1 MNSLFATFSSS
12 LTALALCIGVGYFCR
27 RRQIINDTH
36 TAGMTEVLVKVA
48 MPCAVFMSLMRPF
61 STALLLESVAT
72 FFITGGIFLVGMLL
86 GVVVVRVLKATS
98 QESKSWRYGVPFGN
112 IGFMG
117 IPVVT
122 AVFGYEG
129 LFYVAMAL
137 ASFNLITFT
146 IGIKIFDTEKSSA
159 VGPLKTF
166 IKNPALAA
174 TILGFVFFVAGLRF
188 PAPLEG
194 GVALLAGMNSPLS
207 MIVIGALMAKHPL
220 KDTFTDIRVLPPN
233 AVKLVVIPLLSLVL
247 LRPFVPNPVMLGTI
261 VTLMAMPPAINT
273 AIFAHQFCGEED
285 TVVATRV
292 VIVGTLLCVVT
303 VPLIA
308 LML

>member
-1 MNSLFATFSSS
+1 MDGLFITFSNSLI
-12 LTALALCIGVGYFCR
+12 ALALCIAVGYFCKR
-27 RRQIINDTH
+27 KQIINDTH

-72 FFITGGIFLVGMLL
+72 FFITGGIFLAGGAL
-86 GVVVVRVLKATS
+86 GIVVARMMKAS
-98 QESKSWRYGVPFGN
+98 SEERKSWRFGLTFGN

-117 IPVVT
+117 IPVIT

-137 ASFNLITFT
+137 ASFNLLTFT
-146 IGIKIFDTEKSSA
+146 MGIRIFDTTGASKA
-159 VGPLKTF
+159 GPLMIF
-166 IKNPALAA
+166 IKNPALTG
-174 TILGFVFFVAGLRF
+174 TIIGFIFFLTGLRL

-194 GVALLAGMNSPLS
+194 GVTLMAGMNSPLS

-220 KDTFTDIRVLPPN
+220 KDTFTDIRVLPAN
-233 AVKLVVIPLLSLVL
+233 AVKLVVIPLASLFL
-247 LRPFVPNPVMLGTI
+247 LRPFMPNPIMLGTI

-273 AIFAHQFCGEED
+273 AIFAQQFGGEGD
-285 TVVATRV
+285 TMFATRL
-292 VIVGTLLCVVT
+292 VIVGTLLCVIT

-308 LML
+308 LLL